1 MLVPAAAWTHN
12 ASLTFHLTNNSESA
26 SLNNVDWKDGR
37 KWTAVTVSAI
47 DLAERLLHELP
58 RPAAHENKESIVFF
72 KFDVEGAEFEV
83 LPRLISTRVLCR
95 VRFLLIEWHL
105 KNLPPEK
112 RAAGL
117 AMKEAL
123 AGILA
128 SSCRTPPELVHDD
141 MPLNNQLP
149 TDTPG
154 LDGKAA
160 LIETFRAQM
169 MTALRESNAR

>member
-1 MLVPAAAWTHN
+1 M
-12 ASLTFHLTNNSESA
+12 
-26 SLNNVDWKDGR
+26 
-37 KWTAVTVSAI
+37 
-47 DLAERLLHELP
+47 
-58 RPAAHENKESIVFF
+58 
-72 KFDVEGAEFEV
+72 EGAEFEV

-154 LDGKAA
+154 LHGRAA
-160 LIETFRAQM
+160 FSPGGPPWHLSGVAGVLCCT
-169 MTALRESNAR
+169 SWARKGAVVGTCIWLNCSR